1 MCMRSIRTYVSIVC
15 VVYTQNSAEGFA
27 LIRILGNWRLACII
41 CGNIAI
47 ESSNLLPASRN
58 CAEGF
63 AL

>member
-15 VVYTQNSAEGFA
+15 VVYIHPE
-27 LIRILGNWRLACII
+27 
-41 CGNIAI
+41 
-47 ESSNLLPASRN
+47 PASKN